1 MEQKQWIF
9 MDVHFMIHAVDLAA
23 WYLPDIEEVYGV
35 GVTSQNTKDYQL
47 TVPDTMKFI
56 FKKILPGSAQVSAA
70 FMQNPPL
77 VPV

>member
-1 MEQKQWIF
+1 MYN
-9 MDVHFMIHAVDLAA
+9 FMIHAVDLAA

-56 FKKILPGSAQVSAA
+56 LKDTSGICASVSGVYAE
-70 FMQNPPL
+70 PTL

>member
-1 MEQKQWIF
+1 
-9 MDVHFMIHAVDLAA
+9 MIHAVDLAA

-56 FKKILPGSAQVSAA
+56 LKILPGSAQVSAA